1 MFRCSLRQLQKE
13 KGKMD
18 KNKKFASNGFAFSGA
33 LMFIAGILMI
43 VSGRVAI
50 GAVFWASANC
60 MFLAARYFAKA
71 AEEKNKEK

>member
-1 MFRCSLRQLQKE
+1 MFVS
-13 KGKMD
+13 
-18 KNKKFASNGFAFSGA
+18 
-33 LMFIAGILMI
+33 GILMMI
-43 VSGRVAI
+43 AGRVAI

>member
-1 MFRCSLRQLQKE
+1 
-13 KGKMD
+13 MD
-18 KNKKFASNGFAFSGA
+18 KNKKVASNGFALSGT
-33 LMFIAGILMI
+33 LMLIAGILMM

-71 AEEKNKEK
+71 AEGKDAETK

>member
-1 MFRCSLRQLQKE
+1 
-13 KGKMD
+13 MD
-18 KNKKFASNGFAFSGA
+18 KNKKFASNGFGISVV
-33 LMFIAGILMI
+33 LIFISGILMM

-71 AEEKNKEK
+71 AEGKDEEYLWI

>member
-1 MFRCSLRQLQKE
+1 M
-13 KGKMD
+13 
-18 KNKKFASNGFAFSGA
+18 NKKKFVSNGFGFLGT
-33 LMFIAGILMI
+33 LLFIAGILMMFADY
-43 VSGRVAI
+43 VAI